1 VCRIK
6 EKGMKAVSGQT
17 TVLIVDDEI
26 GPRESLRAILK
37 SDYRVL
43 VAVEGEQALRVIEQN
58 PVDIVL
64 LDLRMPGLSG
74 IRVLEKIKA
83 LDPDIEVILVTGY
96 ASYETVLEALRLRAF
111 DYIPK
116 PFNVPHVREMVK
128 RATAQR
134 YSHLQLKQAAARAA
148 QQADQDSLFSCPPH
162 TELPA
167 LLHSMS
173 AALQTIRDC
182 GQALQQQY
190 ADYLDP
196 HTRTVLHQCQTTY
209 QHLVE
214 ALEVLRVHLRAQG
227 GQHEHH

>member
-1 VCRIK
+1 MRRTK
-6 EKGMKAVSGQT
+6 QKGMTTVSGQT

-37 SDYRVL
+37 SDYQVL
-43 VAVEGEQALRVIEQN
+43 VAVEGEQAIHVVEQN

-134 YSHLQLKQAAARAA
+134 YSHLQLKQVTARLA
-148 QQADQDSLFSCPPH
+148 QQGDQDTVVPDASH
-162 TELPA
+162 TEFPL
-167 LLHSMS
+167 LLHNMHT
-173 AALQTIRDC
+173 ALRTIRDC
-182 GQALQQQY
+182 GQALQQRY

-196 HTRTVLHQCQTTY
+196 SATAALHQFHTTH
-209 QHLVE
+209 QHLNK
-214 ALEVLRVHLRAQG
+214 ALDDLLSRFRAQG
-227 GQHEHH
+227 IQHDHH

>member
-1 VCRIK
+1 
-6 EKGMKAVSGQT
+6 MSGQT

-37 SDYRVL
+37 SEYQVL
-43 VAVEGEQALRVIEQN
+43 VATEGEQALHVVAQH

-96 ASYETVLEALRLRAF
+96 ASYETVIEALRLRAF

-134 YSHLQLKQAAARAA
+134 YTHLQLKQAAARVV
-148 QQADQDSLFSCPPH
+148 QDGHQDTLTVP
-162 TELPA
+162 TDLPS
-167 LLHSMS
+167 LLHSMDT
-173 AALQTIRDC
+173 ALQTFCNGSRT
-182 GQALQQQY
+182 LEQQY
-190 ADYLDP
+190 ADSLDV
-196 HTRTVLHQCQTTY
+196 HTRAVLQQYYAIHQQLTDALQSLRTRLSTQGVNTTT
-209 QHLVE
+209 
-214 ALEVLRVHLRAQG
+214 AQQKG
-227 GQHEHH
+227 E

>member
-1 VCRIK
+1 
-6 EKGMKAVSGQT
+6 MTTVSGQT

-26 GPRESLRAILK
+26 GPRESLRTILK
-37 SDYRVL
+37 SDYQVL
-43 VAVEGEQALRVIEQN
+43 VAVEGEQAIHVVEQN

-148 QQADQDSLFSCPPH
+148 QQADQDSLFSCLPH

-182 GQALQQQY
+182 GQALQQRY
-190 ADYLDP
+190 AGYLDP
-196 HTRTVLHQCQTTY
+196 SATAALHQLHTTH
-209 QHLVE
+209 QHLTKS
-214 ALEVLRVHLRAQG
+214 LDDLLSRFRAQG
-227 GQHEHH
+227 MQHDHH